1 MLPPAVVNEELAE
14 KVALIEDSESRR
26 VGRKERQEI
35 KEEIVHELLPRAFT
49 RSSHV
54 LAMIL
59 PRSGWVVIDS
69 SSKVRSEEFLSLL
82 REALGSLPVAM
93 PRLQADPA
101 VVMTSWVG
109 GESLPAGLE
118 LGDECELQ
126 ESGEDGGSVRVKR
139 VELLSDEIRTHL
151 GAGKRV
157 SRLALGVDER
167 MRFVLDAELGI
178 RRLAFEDVVL
188 ESLKDVDGED
198 DLARM
203 DAEFTLLSLELEA
216 LIPRVLEWFGG
227 EQGTASE
234 AA

>member
-14 KVALIEDSESRR
+14 KVALIEDTESRR

-35 KEEIVHELLPRAFT
+35 KDQIVHELLPRAFT
-49 RSSHV
+49 RSSHI

-59 PRSGWVVIDS
+59 PRSGWVVVDS
-69 SSKVRSEEFLSLL
+69 ASKVRSEEFLSLL

-93 PRLQADPA
+93 PRVQSDPA
-101 VVMTSWVG
+101 AIMTSWVG
-109 GESLPAGLE
+109 GENLPAGLE

-151 GAGKRV
+151 GAGKSV
-157 SRLALGVDER
+157 SKLALTVDER
-167 MRFVLDAELGI
+167 MHFVLDTELGI

-188 ESLKDVDGED
+188 EPLKEVDGED
-198 DLARM
+198 DMARM
-203 DAEFTLLSLELEA
+203 DAEFSLLSMEVDA
-216 LIPRVLEWFGG
+216 LIPRLLEWFGG
-227 EQGTASE
+227 EQETVSK